1 MRVRHSTPESVNE
14 VGVVLA
20 VVIVVVVVVVVAV
33 AAEVVVVVV
42 VVKAAFIKVLF
53 VVSCEPVL

>member
-42 VVKAAFIKVLF
+42 VKAAFIKVLF